1 MDLYTL
7 TCCALA
13 ALGLCLLVALGT
25 VPASQLL
32 LAVSECG
39 VAVRSCR
46 DAQILLNSIHY
57 LPGACHLCLSEYS
70 WLFTIRNWILSYLLS
85 EFVTHHL
92 FSLLSIFSF
101 FCYITNFT
109 KLFDR
114 SVRIFSFIITLT
126 MRIFASYLYF

>member
-1 MDLYTL
+1 MDLYTV

-70 WLFTIRNWILSYLLS
+70 WLFTTRNWII
-85 EFVTHHL
+85 V
-92 FSLLSIFSF
+92 
-101 FCYITNFT
+101 
-109 KLFDR
+109 
-114 SVRIFSFIITLT
+114 
-126 MRIFASYLYF
+126 